1 MHFHTIRFPFLL
13 LLPLLIHTLA
23 MAEEAPENVTKIVP
37 ELQLW
42 GSDPVLVEAARAQ
55 NALGRSL
62 DDIKRI
68 DAEWIQASEPT
79 PFMAELQNNPAAE
92 ELKRLEQSQP
102 YFFEVFL
109 MDDQGANV
117 AMTNQTSDFWQGD
130 EAKFTQSFADGQGAV
145 HVGEVK
151 FDSSAQA
158 YLVQVSVPVMDA
170 GKAIGALT
178 IGIDLDR
185 LEQESR

>member
-1 MHFHTIRFPFLL
+1 MPCFKPRLTVVLTGL
-13 LLPLLIHTLA
+13 LLIHTA
-23 MAEEAPENVTKIVP
+23 VMAEEVPENVTKIAP
-37 ELQLW
+37 LLLEW
-42 GSDPVLVEAARAQ
+42 GSDPILIEAVQAQ
-55 NALGRSL
+55 NALGRTL
-62 DDIKRI
+62 DEIKRI

-79 PFMAELQNNPAAE
+79 PFMIEMQNNPTAK

-102 YFFEVFL
+102 YFVELFL

-130 EAKFTQSFADGQGAV
+130 EAKFTKTFDGGKGAL
-145 HVGEVK
+145 HVGDVK
-151 FDSSAQA
+151 FDSSAQS
-158 YLVQVSVPVMDA
+158 YLVQVSVPVMDS

-185 LEQESR
+185 LEQEFR